1 MKTKASYHKT
11 QHGMKIPSEVD
22 EHIEINEMPMRKKEG
37 SIAGAVV
44 LAVW

>member
-22 EHIEINEMPMRKKEG
+22 EDIEIIEMPMRKEEESARG
-37 SIAGAVV
+37 Q
-44 LAVW
+44 